1 MLRAPAKK
9 TSREVSDMLG
19 RKVNIPVKVENIV
32 ALNAGMLRLIAW
44 MEATDLV
51 CGIEYNETRRQ
62 VPYLY
67 ANPQLTEKPVIGMGN
82 NPDTE
87 LLTAMAPDLIFVSY
101 FTPSEADRL
110 QTRTGIPVLA
120 IKYGNFD
127 DEIET
132 VFETLRFL
140 GEILERETRAKFL
153 STYIRETIVDLKYRS
168 QKDSSGKAP
177 MAYIGGI
184 SYRGSHGI
192 TSTEPRYPSFRFLN
206 IQNVAAALPA
216 VMTSPRD
223 NMINAFIDPEQLIE
237 WNPEY
242 IFLDMSSTTYSG
254 NMLDEPWI
262 HLLDA
267 VNQDKAY
274 TVLPY
279 NWYTTNYS
287 TILVNSYFIGKW
299 LYPEQFKDIDPEQKA
314 REIYTKILGGQA
326 YDKMI
331 EKFGPCQKIK
341 MQEKSTTAK

>member
-1 MLRAPAKK
+1 MQ
-9 TSREVSDMLG
+9 
-19 RKVNIPVKVENIV
+19 
-32 ALNAGMLRLIAW
+32 
-44 MEATDLV
+44 ATDLV

-82 NPDTE
+82 QTDPE

-101 FTPSEADRL
+101 YTVSEADRL
-110 QTRTGIPVLA
+110 QARTGIPVLA
-120 IKYGNFD
+120 INYGNFD

-132 VFETLRFL
+132 VFEALRFL
-140 GEILERETRAKFL
+140 GQVLERNARAEFL
-153 STYIRETIVDLKYRS
+153 STYIPETIDDLDQRS
-168 QKDSSGKAP
+168 KSNATGKIP
-177 MAYIGGI
+177 QAYIGGI

-206 IQNVAAALPA
+206 IQNVAASLPA

-223 NMINAFIDPEQLIE
+223 NMINAFIDPEQLIT

-267 VNQDKAY
+267 TRQNKTY
-274 TVLPY
+274 TLLPY

-287 TILVNSYFIGKW
+287 TILVNSYFIGEW

-314 REIYTKILGGQA
+314 REIYTTILGGQA
-326 YDKMI
+326 YDSMI
-331 EKFGPCQKIK
+331 EKFGPCRKIE
-341 MQEKSTTAK
+341 MNEKSTSTE